1 MATLAQSSP
10 DMVPQWLARLKEAGY
25 RLTAPRRVVVEVVAR
40 SQYLM
45 TPQAIFDRARQ
56 QYPHIGLVTVYRTLE
71 KLEALHLI
79 QRIHEIDGCQAFIA
93 NQEGHKHPLIC
104 QKCGRVAYFSGDS
117 EAIQALAQHV
127 ADESGYLV
135 RTHWLQFFGLCA
147 DCRED

>member
-1 MATLAQSSP
+1 MAALDQYP
-10 DMVPQWLARLKEAGY
+10 NKEHQWLVRLKEAGY

-45 TPQAIFDRARQ
+45 TPQTIFDCARQ
-56 QYPHIGLVTVYRTLE
+56 QYPQIGLVTVYRTLE

-79 QRIHEIDGCQAFIA
+79 QRIHDVNSCQAFIA

-104 QKCGRVAYFSGDS
+104 QKCGRVEYFSGDS
-117 EAIQALAQHV
+117 DAMQTLSHHV
-127 ADESGYLV
+127 ADESGYVV

-147 DCRED
+147 DCRGG